1 MDEKQQLLEL
11 YKEFIYTKENFVNRS
26 FATNKFYIVALTIC
40 LFIIAAL
47 KEYARVAN
55 SLANTSGSFTF
66 MAVALAG
73 LIFSILLWANQ
84 DAYAYLIRLKFS
96 HVIDKM
102 EEQFCF
108 QPSIKE
114 KEAIIEQ
121 AKKKRNYLFTDFQ
134 KAYALVAAV
143 IFLTI
148 FLMNLVPMV
157 VSSWIPVF

>member
-1 MDEKQQLLEL
+1 MDQKQELLEL

-47 KEYARVAN
+47 KEYAQVVN

-73 LIFSILLWANQ
+73 MIFSILLWANQ
-84 DAYAYLIRLKFS
+84 DAYAYLIKIKFKN
-96 HVIDKM
+96 VIDKM

-108 QPSIKE
+108 QPCIQE

-121 AKKKRNYLFTDFQ
+121 AKKKRNYIFTDFQ
-134 KAYALVAAV
+134 KAYALVAM
-143 IFLTI
+143 TI
-148 FLMNLVPMV
+148 FLAIFLGNLVTIAI
-157 VSSWIPVF
+157 SSWAPVF

>member
-40 LFIIAAL
+40 LFIIAGL
-47 KEYARVAN
+47 KEYARMIN
-55 SLANTSGSFTF
+55 TLANTSGSFTF

-73 LIFSILLWANQ
+73 MIFSILLWANQ
-84 DAYAYLIRLKFS
+84 DAYAYLIKLKFRN
-96 HVIDKM
+96 VIDKM

-108 QPSIKE
+108 QPCIKE
-114 KEAIIEQ
+114 REAIIEQ

-134 KAYALVAAV
+134 KAYALICMM
-143 IFLTI
+143 IFLAVFI
-148 FLMNLVPMV
+148 GNLVPIV
-157 VSSWIPVF
+157 ISSWAPVF